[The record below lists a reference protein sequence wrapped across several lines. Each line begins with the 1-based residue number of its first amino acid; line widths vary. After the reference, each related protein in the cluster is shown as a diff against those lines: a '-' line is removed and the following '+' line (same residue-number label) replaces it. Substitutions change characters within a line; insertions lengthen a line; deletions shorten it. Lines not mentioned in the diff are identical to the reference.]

1 MNNNKENNKQEWDFT
16 VYGDGSKLENRIL
29 EPLIPRERLESF
41 CNDYKKMLD
50 SISDD
55 SEFGKSYT
63 SLQWAY
69 GDLIFHLHSKSLEDE
84 VKIFK
89 EIDKAVKHLKRL
101 LNDALG
107 NENTESVWTNNNN
120 DNNKE

>member
-1 MNNNKENNKQEWDFT
+1 MNNDKENNKQEWDIT
-16 VYGDGSKLENRIL
+16 VYGDSSKLEKRVL
-29 EPLIPRERLESF
+29 EPLIPKERLEGF
-41 CNDYKKMLD
+41 CNDYQKMLD

-55 SEFGKSYT
+55 SEFGKNYT

-69 GDLIFHLHSKSLEDE
+69 GDLIFHLSGKSFEDE

-89 EIDKAVKHLKRL
+89 EIDKAVRHLRRL

-107 NENTESVWTNNNN
+107 NENIESVWTNNES
-120 DNNKE
+120 DKE

>member
-1 MNNNKENNKQEWDFT
+1 MNNNKENEKHEWEYI

-29 EPLIPRERLESF
+29 EPLIPKERLEGF
-41 CNDYKKMLD
+41 INDYQKMLD
-50 SISDD
+50 LISDD

-63 SLQWAY
+63 SLQWAC
-69 GDLIFHLHSKSLEDE
+69 GDLIFHLSGKSFEDE

-89 EIDKAVKHLKRL
+89 EIEKAVKHLRRL

-107 NENTESVWTNNNN
+107 NENIESVWTNNES
-120 DNNKE
+120 DKE

>member
-1 MNNNKENNKQEWDFT
+1 MNNNKENNKQEWDIII
-16 VYGDGSKLENRIL
+16 YGDGSKLEKRVL
-29 EPLIPRERLESF
+29 EPLIPKERLGGF
-41 CNDYKKMLD
+41 INDYQKMLD
-50 SISDD
+50 SICDD

-69 GDLIFHLHSKSLEDE
+69 GDLIFHLSGKSFEDE

-89 EIDKAVKHLKRL
+89 EIDKAVRHLRRL

-107 NENTESVWTNNNN
+107 NENTESVWTNNES
-120 DNNKE
+120 DKE

>member
-1 MNNNKENNKQEWDFT
+1 MNDNKENEKHEWEFI
-16 VYGDGSKLENRIL
+16 VHGDGLKLENRIL
-29 EPLIPRERLESF
+29 EPLIPKERLEGF
-41 CNDYKKMLD
+41 WNDYQKMLD

-69 GDLIFHLHSKSLEDE
+69 GDLIFHLQGKPFEDE

-120 DNNKE
+120 DK

>member
-1 MNNNKENNKQEWDFT
+1 MNNDKENEKHEWDIII
-16 VYGDGSKLENRIL
+16 YGDGSKLEKRVL
-29 EPLIPRERLESF
+29 ESLIPKERLEGF
-41 CNDYKKMLD
+41 CNDYQKMLD

-55 SEFGKSYT
+55 SEFGKNYT

-69 GDLIFHLHSKSLEDE
+69 GDLIFHLQGKPFEDE

-107 NENTESVWTNNNN
+107 NENIESVWI
-120 DNNKE
+120 NNK

>member
-1 MNNNKENNKQEWDFT
+1 MNNNKENEKRVWDIT
-16 VYGDGSKLENRIL
+16 VYGDGSKLENKIL
-29 EPLIPRERLESF
+29 EPLIPKERLEGF
-41 CNDYKKMLD
+41 INDYQKMLD

-63 SLQWAY
+63 SVQWAY
-69 GDLIFHLHSKSLEDE
+69 GDLIFHLSGKSFEDE

-89 EIDKAVKHLKRL
+89 EIEKAVKHLRRL

-107 NENTESVWTNNNN
+107 NENIESVWTNN
-120 DNNKE
+120 K

>member
-1 MNNNKENNKQEWDFT
+1 MNDNKENEKHEWDIII
-16 VYGDGSKLENRIL
+16 YGDGSKLEKRVL
-29 EPLIPRERLESF
+29 EPLIPKERLEGF
-41 CNDYKKMLD
+41 INDYQKMLD

-63 SLQWAY
+63 SLQWSY
-69 GDLIFHLHSKSLEDE
+69 GDLIFHLSGKSFEDE

-89 EIDKAVKHLKRL
+89 EIDKAVRHLRRL

-107 NENTESVWTNNNN
+107 NENTESVWTNNES
-120 DNNKE
+120 DKE

>member
-1 MNNNKENNKQEWDFT
+1 MNNNKKNNKQEWDFT

-29 EPLIPRERLESF
+29 EPLIPKERLEGF

-63 SLQWAY
+63 SLQQAY
-69 GDLIFHLHSKSLEDE
+69 GDLIFHLHGKSLEDE

-120 DNNKE
+120 DK

>member
-1 MNNNKENNKQEWDFT
+1 MNNNKENNKQEWEFI

-29 EPLIPRERLESF
+29 EPLIPKERLEGF
-41 CNDYKKMLD
+41 INDYQKMFN

-63 SLQWAY
+63 SLQWVY
-69 GDLIFHLHSKSLEDE
+69 GDLIFHLSGKSFEDE

-89 EIDKAVKHLKRL
+89 EIDKAVRYLRRL

-107 NENTESVWTNNNN
+107 NENIESVWTNNEN
-120 DNNKE
+120 DKE